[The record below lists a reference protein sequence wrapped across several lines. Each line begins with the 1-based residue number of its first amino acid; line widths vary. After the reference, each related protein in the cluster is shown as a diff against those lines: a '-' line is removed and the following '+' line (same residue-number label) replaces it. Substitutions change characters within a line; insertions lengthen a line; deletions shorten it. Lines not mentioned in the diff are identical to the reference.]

1 VIADKFI
8 EHGFPGQIH
17 LSASST
23 NKGLKRF
30 CEKGDI
36 DIVDSVRLLNQDEL
50 ATCQR
55 FNRQPIALPIAQD
68 NITLVVSSQN
78 TFVPDSLNKA
88 QIRKIFTAEK
98 WSDVDPKW
106 PNQIIKR
113 ILPSKVSSNLG
124 IAEVSRY
131 FYLENEGNLL
141 TNLPN
146 TSFYDFAEQLH
157 AKTLLEPYMFGV
169 LEQITYRKNTDIY
182 KSIAIDGVKSSQPN
196 YPLTRVFYIYA
207 DAN

>member
-1 VIADKFI
+1 
-8 EHGFPGQIH
+8 
-17 LSASST
+17 
-23 NKGLKRF
+23 
-30 CEKGDI
+30 
-36 DIVDSVRLLNQDEL
+36 
-50 ATCQR
+50 
-55 FNRQPIALPIAQD
+55 
-68 NITLVVSSQN
+68 VVSSQN

-207 DAN
+207 DANQIRQRPELKALLQYYLTYSSEVSKDLGIFPVKDDFVKNGKTQQP